1 MLKDSVEKMDC
12 FAIGQRIQEVRIQK
26 GIKAID
32 MAVALEMSKDQYSR
46 IENGRSVCSTQKLC
60 QISQYLDVSADY
72 LLFGNRQEGIMEQI
86 YNLLAKRDKSE
97 LETIKRVVEAIY
109 Q

>member
-1 MLKDSVEKMDC
+1 MLKDSVKEMDC
-12 FAIGQRIQEVRIQK
+12 FAIGQRIQEVRIEK
-26 GIKAID
+26 GIKAVD

-46 IENGRSVCSTQKLC
+46 IENGRSVCSTQKLY

-72 LLFGNRQEGIMEQI
+72 LLFGNRQEGLVEQI
-86 YNLLAKRDKSE
+86 YNFLAKKDKSE

-109 Q
+109 P

>member
-1 MLKDSVEKMDC
+1 MLKDSVKSLDN
-12 FAIGQRIQEVRIQK
+12 FALGQRIQEARIEK
-26 GIKAID
+26 GIKAVD

-46 IENGRSVCSTQKLC
+46 IENGRSVCSIQKLY
-60 QISQYLDVSADY
+60 QIAQYLEVSADY
-72 LLFGNRQEGIMEQI
+72 LLFGTEQEGIIGQI
-86 YNLLAKRDKSE
+86 YTLLTKKNKSE